1 MFRTAPDQLEQAEF
15 VQLYSK
21 MAQTLALS
29 GVVGQS
35 PSALLSIQIPGLV
48 VKPGLDPKDPETE
61 YYVSNFLNLT
71 LECNYVA
78 TAKAASVSDVYK
90 LILDG
95 KELPLIS
102 LTAAEQKLLSEA
114 RAYLFDASG
123 EPTKQYT
130 EYLDYGQRYY
140 AAQDTLEADQA
151 SFDNGGPPVS
161 EKVKKACAK
170 ASEDWQLE
178 GHKAEVDRSLAVIEQ
193 LEGKDPFPYWQSLA
207 KKFKQHTCTL
217 DNGSEYQRVTSLP
230 PYEQWFDMD
239 LWTPFSFDANDYE
252 KQRRS
257 GGTGMKGDGCCC
269 CSGPRPPL
277 ESQGSHRRFGSAAL
291 SRPGFGPGFGLNRPQ
306 PPSDVHA
313 ILSASGGGS
322 NAVETYSLASGR
334 GGVAAPE
341 MTLECSFKRIYIV
354 RPWMDANVFASRL
367 WRWSQQSIGWG
378 ITVSTGGTVAGN
390 QPATGV
396 MPVLP
401 MVALLA
407 KDIKVTTAS
416 AQAADWVESNLG
428 AGRTVR
434 YGPFV
439 LDEVAPP
446 PEGVRMASGAP
457 AKAQLSGAPQIFGYI
472 STIFPESPNPD
483 LTIPWPT

>member
-1 MFRTAPDQLEQAEF
+1 MFRSVPDQLQQAEF
-15 VQLYSK
+15 IQLYSK

-35 PSALLSIQIPGLV
+35 PSALLSIQIPGVV
-48 VKPGLDPKDPETE
+48 VKPGLDPNDPDTE

-95 KELPLIS
+95 KELPIIDLS
-102 LTAAEQKLLSEA
+102 PAERKLLADA
-114 RAYLFDASG
+114 RAYLFDATG
-123 EPTKQYT
+123 EPTPQYKA
-130 EYLDYGQRYY
+130 YIDYGQRYF
-140 AAQDTLEADQA
+140 AAQDTLEAAQA
-151 SFDNGGPPVS
+151 SHDNGGPKVS
-161 EKVKKACAK
+161 AVIKAEFAK
-170 ASEDWQLE
+170 ASENWLDK
-178 GHKAEVDRSLAVIEQ
+178 GHKENVDRALAVIEQ

-207 KKFKQHTCTL
+207 RKFKLHTRTL

-239 LWTPFSFDANDYE
+239 LWTPFSFDANDYG

-269 CSGPRPPL
+269 SQRPAFESSGEHGRVAMAVPR
-277 ESQGSHRRFGSAAL
+277 A
-291 SRPGFGPGFGLNRPQ
+291 GFGPGFGLNRPQ
-306 PPSDVHA
+306 PRPDAHL
-313 ILSASGGGS
+313 ILSAHGDEGA
-322 NAVETYSLASGR
+322 AVDSY
-334 GGVAAPE
+334 APE
-341 MTLECSFKRIYIV
+341 PMRDGLSEDELKLECSFKRINIV
-354 RPWMDANVFASRL
+354 RPWMDANVFYSRL

-378 ITVSTGGTVAGN
+378 ITLSTGGTVAGN
-390 QPATGV
+390 VPATGV

-401 MVALLA
+401 MAALLA

-416 AQAADWVESNLG
+416 SGVADWVGYHLR
-428 AGRTVR
+428 AGRLVR

-439 LDEVAPP
+439 LDAVAPA
-446 PEGVRMASGAP
+446 PEGTRMSSGAP
-457 AKAQLSGAPQIFGYI
+457 ATVRLSGAPQIFGYI

-483 LTIPWPT
+483 LSIVWPT